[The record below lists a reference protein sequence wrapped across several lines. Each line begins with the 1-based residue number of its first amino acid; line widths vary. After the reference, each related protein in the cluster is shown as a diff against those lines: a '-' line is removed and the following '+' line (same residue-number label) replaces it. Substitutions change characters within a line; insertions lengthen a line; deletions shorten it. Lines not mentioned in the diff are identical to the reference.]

1 MDLQHIKGIHMDSQ
15 NGLPHW
21 CICSVNQARA
31 GSGCLFQGDIFYAI
45 KTLQMKHSK
54 DYQRVI
60 RDRYTEGI
68 EIIILY

>member
-1 MDLQHIKGIHMDSQ
+1 MDLQHVKGIHMDSQ

-31 GSGCLFQGDIFYAI
+31 GSGCLFQGDIFYTI

-54 DYQRVI
+54 EYQ
-60 RDRYTEGI
+60 
-68 EIIILY
+68 